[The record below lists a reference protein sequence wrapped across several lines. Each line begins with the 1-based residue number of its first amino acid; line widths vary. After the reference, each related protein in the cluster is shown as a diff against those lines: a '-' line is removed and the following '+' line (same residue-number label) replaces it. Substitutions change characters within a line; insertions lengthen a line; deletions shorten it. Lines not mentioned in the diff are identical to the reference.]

1 MTDLEHA
8 RKELLAGED
17 VGQSEDS
24 RSRLLENTEKLERSN
39 RRLDEGYRVCIETGK
54 KLLIQNS
61 FF

>member
-54 KLLIQNS
+54 KL
-61 FF
+61 